1 MSRTVYEQLG
11 GFVVVRKIVTEFY
24 NNVLDNEELA
34 TFFSTTDME
43 RLIDHQ
49 TKFISML
56 LGGPVSYTEEQLQMI
71 HSRLKIGNNHF
82 DLIKETLIETFEDFD
97 LSEDHIE
104 FVSNEYEN
112 RRSLIVTI

>member
-56 LGGPVSYTEEQLQMI
+56 LGGPVSYTEEQLQERADKMKAQAARSDDI
-71 HSRLKIGNNHF
+71 WLKRIWLDKAS
-82 DLIKETLIETFEDFD
+82 DLMRE
-97 LSEDHIE
+97 
-104 FVSNEYEN
+104 VA
-112 RRSLIVTI
+112 RSKGA